1 MPGGELGA
9 SETPPKTRFPK
20 TERWLR
26 RPERRCAPPRLSAEV
41 PPSRG
46 QVVSTRRDLGGAPGP
61 RELYSKEKRR
71 LTRFRPGQA
80 IPVRRLFGQRR
91 AVWSS
96 SHGDVILQKIEVC
109 SEPARGFLEIKGKL
123 PRLIGAEA
131 DVACSSGLLGPR
143 CTLRSSHRVCAR
155 LGGEAGNDAASFLSE
170 LPVTGPPGVRRGQA
184 GGARLAAQSLRS
196 PVAFPRG
203 GHPGA
208 AVGPA
213 RCPVKP
219 HTRGPQGTGRTP
231 SPWRSGFRAQD
242 RSRAPGSLPRS
253 GPRVFPGPARGPG
266 DGSGGHRPGAGSGNL
281 AEPGVEPP
289 SAERP

>member
-1 MPGGELGA
+1 MRPGAWDEARLAGQAVSSG
-9 SETPPKTRFPK
+9 PWKRRPKRFPK

-71 LTRFRPGQA
+71 LTRLRPGQA
-80 IPVRRLFGQRR
+80 TPVRRLFGQRR

-109 SEPARGFLEIKGKL
+109 SEPARGFLETKGKL

-155 LGGEAGNDAASFLSE
+155 LGSAEKQEMTSPLFRRNSLS
-170 LPVTGPPGVRRGQA
+170 Q
-184 GGARLAAQSLRS
+184 
-196 PVAFPRG
+196 
-203 GHPGA
+203 
-208 AVGPA
+208 
-213 RCPVKP
+213 
-219 HTRGPQGTGRTP
+219 GPQGCGGKRPPGSPEP
-231 SPWRSGFRAQD
+231 SFACRVSSRRSSGS
-242 RSRAPGSLPRS
+242 RSR
-253 GPRVFPGPARGPG
+253 
-266 DGSGGHRPGAGSGNL
+266 
-281 AEPGVEPP
+281 P
-289 SAERP
+289 S